1 MKNRLDRINSRIT
14 EAEKQVSEPEDRVM
28 EITVTEQNKEKR
40 MKRNE
45 GTLRDLWDSIKCT
58 NIHTIGVP
66 DREQK
71 EKGLEKIIEDI
82 LVKNF
87 PNMRKETLTQV
98 QEGQRIPYRM
108 KPWRNKPRHILIKL
122 TKIKDK
128 EKM

>member
-1 MKNRLDRINSRIT
+1 
-14 EAEKQVSEPEDRVM
+14 
-28 EITVTEQNKEKR
+28 

-98 QEGQRIPYRM
+98 QEMQSPIED
-108 KPWRNKPRHILIKL
+108 KP
-122 TKIKDK
+122 KDDYIETHTHQIDK
-128 EKM
+128 N